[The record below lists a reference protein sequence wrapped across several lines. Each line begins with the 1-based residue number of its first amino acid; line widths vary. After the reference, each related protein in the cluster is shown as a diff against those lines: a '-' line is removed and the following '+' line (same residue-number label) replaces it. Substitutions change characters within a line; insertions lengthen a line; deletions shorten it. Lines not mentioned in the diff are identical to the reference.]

1 MLPGNL
7 EFAGRLRQH
16 EPAAATTAAGTSF
29 GGTQDSAEYAATI
42 AAQAVSTGAALTR
55 ASNDTDDTCSA
66 DDARSAD
73 GSSSLPTGSPAARG
87 PPSEG
92 RLTASLPSSQRAAP
106 STLSTP
112 RTFAAPPAIA
122 ARVP

>member
-1 MLPGNL
+1 MREVRKKKIFLEARLCTYVPGNL

-16 EPAAATTAAGTSF
+16 EPAGAAGAAATAAASAAAGTSF

-73 GSSSLPTGSPAARG
+73 GSSSLPTG
-87 PPSEG
+87 
-92 RLTASLPSSQRAAP
+92 
-106 STLSTP
+106 
-112 RTFAAPPAIA
+112 
-122 ARVP
+122 